1 MTLCADTSFLLSLYG
16 ADANTEA
23 AVRCIQARRS
33 PLHVQCVSA
42 FEFVNAIR
50 LREFRGKFT
59 AEEARRIIE
68 LYEKD
73 VAAQRVEEVGLDLP
87 AVFDVA
93 SELSRSHTTAI
104 GARAYDI
111 LQVAA
116 AVVLNAGEFLS
127 FDERQRKARG
137 GGGPDGRALSLR

>member
-23 AVRCIQARRS
+23 AVRCIQERRS

-59 AEEARRIIE
+59 PEEARRIIE

-73 VAAQRVEEVGLDLP
+73 VSARRVELLALDLP
-87 AVFDVA
+87 AVFAVA
-93 SELSRSHTTAI
+93 SELSRKHTTAI
-104 GARAYDI
+104 GNRAYDI

-116 AVVLNAGEFLS
+116 AVVLNADEFLS
-127 FDERQRKARG
+127 FDGRQRALAAAEG
-137 GGGPDGRALSLR
+137 LTVGP

>member
-23 AVRCIQARRS
+23 AVRCIRARRS
-33 PLHVQCVSA
+33 RLHVHCINA
-42 FEFVNAIR
+42 FEFENAVR

-59 AEEARRIIE
+59 PQEARRIIE

-73 VAAQRVEEVGLDLP
+73 VQAQRVVELPLDL
-87 AVFDVA
+87 AAAFEVA
-93 SELSRSHTTAI
+93 RVLSRNHTTAI
-104 GARAYDI
+104 GNRAYDI

-116 AVVLNAGEFLS
+116 AVVLNADEFLS
-127 FDERQRKARG
+127 LDGRQRTLAAAEG
-137 GGGPDGRALSLR
+137 LTVGP